1 MPQADGGNEEEED
14 QQQPQQDQQPPK
26 HGFLDFQP
34 QYQSQFHETLEGI
47 ELHLSSMQFFQQNF
61 YENMEK
67 SQADYMEEVK
77 QIKAKQ
83 EKIWTNN
90 RRFQSQ
96 YRQEQERL
104 AKEIQEV
111 RKSQITQ
118 TLANNK
124 RLETEKNMQLAIERQ
139 GKDIVEMRKQLNLW
153 TRNTSAREAYTC
165 WAHQQANPNLSEIPI
180 TQIPDI
186 MQTNA
191 EKGRPMF
198 YGFLK
203 SDYGA
208 TSSSQVDPQEPV
220 LLRTAPLSPG
230 FHPPHP
236 PPN

>member
-1 MPQADGGNEEEED
+1 M
-14 QQQPQQDQQPPK
+14 K
-26 HGFLDFQP
+26 
-34 QYQSQFHETLEGI
+34 
-47 ELHLSSMQFFQQNF
+47 
-61 YENMEK
+61 K

-77 QIKAKQ
+77 QIKKKQ
-83 EKIWTNN
+83 EEIWTNN
-90 RRFQSQ
+90 QRFQSQ
-96 YRQEQERL
+96 IRQEQERL

-124 RLETEKNMQLAIERQ
+124 RLETEKNMQLAME
-139 GKDIVEMRKQLNLW
+139 K
-153 TRNTSAREAYTC
+153 NTSAREAYTC

-180 TQIPDI
+180 TQILDL

-198 YGFLK
+198 YGYLK

-208 TSSSQVDPQEPV
+208 SSSSQADPQEPV
-220 LLRTAPLSPG
+220 PLRTAPPIPG
-230 FHPPHP
+230 FQPPHP

>member
-1 MPQADGGNEEEED
+1 MVFPIFSHIMKANSMR
-14 QQQPQQDQQPPK
+14 PSK
-26 HGFLDFQP
+26 
-34 QYQSQFHETLEGI
+34 GI
-47 ELHLSSMQFFQQNF
+47 ESHLSSMQFFQQNF

-83 EKIWTNN
+83 EENWTNN
-90 RRFQSQ
+90 QRFQSQ

-111 RKSQITQ
+111 RNSQITQ

-139 GKDIVEMRKQLNLW
+139 GRGIVEMRKQLILW

-165 WAHQQANPNLSEIPI
+165 WAHQQANPNLSEIHI

-198 YGFLK
+198 YGCLK

-220 LLRTAPLSPG
+220 PLRTAPPSPD